1 MFRAQLIAFG
11 VLSTMVSFYVFLVV
25 LATVSSGFG
34 QDNDNE
40 PSCASVKT
48 AYRQKRL
55 TDSDVPQWAVRG
67 DDLRVCP
74 KDNGK
79 QCCSQQME
87 DRFAVLA
94 SDDFDKAVSSKVSEL
109 KRQFHLQEKAFDAHF
124 RSLIRNSHQS
134 LDDYFKKVYLHYY
147 SQNSKIFTDFYGELM
162 KYYGGDSSS
171 DMRTILNKLFKILMQ
186 KMFQIMNLRLQ
197 FTDSYLQCVPELMD
211 QLKPFGNHPQT
222 LNTQLRSVLIFARA
236 LTKALDEV
244 RDVFVMLENAI
255 SSKGCRDQLIKLKY
269 CSWCKAMT
277 SLKPCHKFCMDVHTG
292 CLADIAKVNDHWQRY
307 LEAVNELLEKLTGV
321 YNIEVILSQ
330 AHIKMSFAIM
340 NFQEPSVVET
350 VKERVF
356 QTCGKPDLTKRS
368 TDDFFLEGNSRQRRE
383 SDAALPRKSS
393 DVTLESLKA
402 DFKTKMKMADN
413 YWTFLPEMLCSD
425 IAGDKDEPSQCWN
438 GTGKG
443 SYSHPVDGRNAIEE
457 NPTPSVVK
465 AIEKLK
471 SIEKM
476 IEEYSNAAVY
486 GDDINIIN
494 TDDED
499 DEDESGSGS
508 GDGSGGSAS
517 GSNEIPIS
525 TDAPTTDPIN
535 GIGDPD
541 NDDMIGGG
549 VGVGENPQAGS
560 RNSASQTV
568 LGAWLFYSAI
578 LLLCSSLVP

>member
-1 MFRAQLIAFG
+1 
-11 VLSTMVSFYVFLVV
+11 MVSFYVFLVV

-109 KRQFHLQEKAFDAHF
+109 KRQFHLQEKAFDVSELLW
-124 RSLIRNSHQS
+124 SLHEPLYRVVAKCQLLVNT
-134 LDDYFKKVYLHYY
+134 LDFWG
-147 SQNSKIFTDFYGELM
+147 S
-162 KYYGGDSSS
+162 
-171 DMRTILNKLFKILMQ
+171 
-186 KMFQIMNLRLQ
+186 
-197 FTDSYLQCVPELMD
+197 
-211 QLKPFGNHPQT
+211 
-222 LNTQLRSVLIFARA
+222 
-236 LTKALDEV
+236 
-244 RDVFVMLENAI
+244 
-255 SSKGCRDQLIKLKY
+255 
-269 CSWCKAMT
+269 
-277 SLKPCHKFCMDVHTG
+277 
-292 CLADIAKVNDHWQRY
+292 DHW
-307 LEAVNELLEKLTGV
+307 
-321 YNIEVILSQ
+321 
-330 AHIKMSFAIM
+330 
-340 NFQEPSVVET
+340 
-350 VKERVF
+350 VF

-443 SYSHPVDGRNAIEE
+443 SYSHPVDGRNAVEE

-486 GDDINIIN
+486 GDDINIIT

-525 TDAPTTDPIN
+525 TDAPTPDPIN

-568 LGAWLFYSAI
+568 LGAWFFYSAI